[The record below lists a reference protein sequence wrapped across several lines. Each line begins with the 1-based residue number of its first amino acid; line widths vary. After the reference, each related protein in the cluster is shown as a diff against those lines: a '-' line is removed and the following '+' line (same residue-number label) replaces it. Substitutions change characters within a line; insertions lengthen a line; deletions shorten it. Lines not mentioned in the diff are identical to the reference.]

1 MKQILIVDDKVEELK
16 CAEEVLQASYEVA
29 TARSGGQ
36 ALQLLKEKE
45 PDLILLDVDMPDM
58 DGYEVMNQLKLDEN
72 SGDIPVI
79 FLIEGTDRA
88 GEIKGLKM
96 GAMDFIRKPFE
107 PEIMCSR
114 INKILQITEQ
124 NKMLQDIARKDGLTD
139 LLNRRYME
147 KLLNQTDNRK
157 VKGFFL
163 LLDLDNFKLVN
174 DTFGHVVGD
183 EILVKFAEVLKEEV
197 DKEGSVCRLGG
208 DEFAIYIP
216 RQYDKET
223 LKKIVRRMI
232 AVIEFEVN
240 ELLSESCGFKISVS
254 IGIAEKPEDGNSFM
268 ELYSAADKALYYVKQ
283 NGKRGFHFFRDTQE
297 GIEESEK
304 ENRLINLIQLQR
316 LIQEKGHEAG
326 AYRVEYDGFKRIYH
340 FVSRCKERK
349 SQDIQLLL
357 FTVQDTLNHEIASE
371 RADKGMKGLEEAVSQ
386 SLRRGDV
393 ATRCGNVQ
401 YVAILINASYENGT
415 IVAHRIQQKFDDLL
429 QDNSMTLAYEMQS
442 V

>member
-1 MKQILIVDDKVEELK
+1 MKHILIVDDMADELK
-16 CAEEVLQASYEVA
+16 YAEGVLKDIYEVFMA
-29 TARSGGQ
+29 ESGKQ
-36 ALQLLKEKE
+36 ALQFLKEKT

-58 DGYEVMNQLKLDEN
+58 NGYEVMERLMLDEN
-72 SGDIPVI
+72 LNGIPVV
-79 FLIEGTDRA
+79 FLIEGSDNE

-107 PEIMCSR
+107 PEIMRSR
-114 INKILQITEQ
+114 IDKILQITEQ
-124 NKMLQDIARKDGLTD
+124 NRILQDIARKDGLTD

-147 KLLNQTDNRK
+147 KLLDQTDNRE

-183 EILVKFAEVLKEEV
+183 EVLVKFAEVLKEEV
-197 DKEGSVCRLGG
+197 DREGSVCRLGG

-216 RQYDKET
+216 RQYDKEV

-240 ELLSESCGFKISVS
+240 ELLSESCGFKVSVS

-283 NGKRGFHFFRDTQE
+283 NGKRGFHFYRDTQE

-304 ENRLINLIQLQR
+304 ENKLINLIQLQR
-316 LIQEKGHEAG
+316 LIEEKGHETG

-357 FTVQDTLNHEIASE
+357 FTVQDAKDNEIVSE
-371 RADKGMKGLEEAVSQ
+371 RADKGIKGLEEAVSQ

-401 YVAILINASYENGT
+401 YVAILLNASYENGT
-415 IVAHRIQQKFDDLL
+415 VVAHRIQQKFDDLL
-429 QDNSMTLAYEMQS
+429 QDNTMTLTYEMQS